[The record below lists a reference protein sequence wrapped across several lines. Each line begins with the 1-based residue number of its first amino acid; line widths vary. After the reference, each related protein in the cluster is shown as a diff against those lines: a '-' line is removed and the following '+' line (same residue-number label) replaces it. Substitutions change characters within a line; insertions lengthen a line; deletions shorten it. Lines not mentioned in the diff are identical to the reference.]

1 MSTKK
6 SGSKKTPHQT
16 PNNCSSKVSC
26 AQIIIDDSKTID
38 AVSSKY
44 QSDKFSQSSRNSTQK
59 DQSQNFPVNQLDFSQ
74 QPDLPALE
82 LKVLDFWDVNQV
94 FARSISQRQ
103 EQNAP
108 DFTFYDGPPFATG
121 LPHYG
126 HLLQSAIKD
135 TLPRYQ
141 TMKGCTVP
149 RIWGWDCHGLP
160 IENIIEKELNLHDR
174 KSIEKYGI
182 AKFNEACRAKVLEYR
197 DQWRE
202 IIHRFGR
209 FVDMDNDYKTMDP
222 EYMSRVWGVFK
233 QLWDKN
239 LIYHG
244 HKSMY
249 YCPRCATPLS
259 NFEVTQGYKPTKDI
273 SVTVKFLLTGGVA
286 QKKFSLEHIEFPVY
300 ALAWTTTPWTL
311 PANVLL
317 AINPQLQYAIVEMQ
331 GAYYILAANLANQV
345 FAEADYTDWKIIKEI
360 SGAELDG
367 LRYQPIFPYYAD
379 TPKAFHL
386 TAADFVDIN
395 EGVGIVHVAPA
406 FGEDDYYLG
415 ESLGI
420 PLVQHVDTD
429 GRFKPEVTD
438 FAGLYVK
445 PIENPQATDIEI
457 IRYLASESVNA
468 LFAKKKIEHSY
479 PYCWRCDTPL
489 LNYATDC
496 WFVKVKNMRDRLLAT
511 NDRVNWQPEHI
522 KYGRF
527 GNWLADARDWAISRN
542 RYWGT
547 PLPVWQG
554 EKTGQYLCIGS
565 QEELELLSGQ
575 KVPDLHKHFIDQIII
590 EQNGEKYRHVPE
602 VFDCWFESG
611 SMPYGAD
618 LKKPADFI
626 AEGQDQTRGWF
637 YTLHV
642 LATALRDEPAF
653 NNCLCSGII
662 LAEDGKKMSKKLKN
676 YPDPEMIFDKYG
688 VDAMRLYLL
697 NSPAVKA
704 DTLNFSEKELAD
716 IRRRNLII
724 LWNVV
729 GFYLDAKGES
739 RAFDLSIRPDTSQAR
754 LLDHWLLAKTD
765 ELISKSTQALDKY
778 ELNNYV
784 RAIFEFIDQIS
795 TWYLRLSRSD
805 LRENNFQAQA
815 SLNIFGWVLLTL
827 SKIMAPAAPFSSEVF
842 YQAILRSADE
852 KSQKQLSL
860 SVHLADWPKASTV
873 DSKIINQ
880 MNFIEQIIETAR
892 ASRQK
897 LGIKLRQPLAEAT
910 IFYPAK
916 NELLPE
922 ELNDLIAIE
931 INVKQLT
938 WQKLSDDQD
947 DQNLRVDFKSDLTPE
962 LIAEGQARELMR
974 AIAEERKKR
983 QLKPEEEIFYQV
995 NTIPDGWQDEIEK
1008 KTNARLEIVV

>member
-1 MSTKK
+1 MSNKK
-6 SGSKKTPHQT
+6 SDYA
-16 PNNCSSKVSC
+16 NF
-26 AQIIIDDSKTID
+26 ID
-38 AVSSKY
+38 
-44 QSDKFSQSSRNSTQK
+44 
-59 DQSQNFPVNQLDFSQ
+59 FPTCDLDFSH

-82 LKVLDFWDVNQV
+82 LQVLDFWDANHV
-94 FARSISQRQ
+94 FERSISQRQ

-135 TLPRYQ
+135 TIPRYQ
-141 TMKGCTVP
+141 TMKGYRVP

-160 IENIIEKELNLHDR
+160 IENIVEKELHLHDR

-182 AKFNEACRAKVLEYR
+182 AKFNESCRAKVLEYR
-197 DQWRE
+197 DQWQA

-209 FVDMDNDYKTMDP
+209 FVDMDNDYKTMEP
-222 EYMSRVWGVFK
+222 QYMSRVWGVFK
-233 QLWDKN
+233 QLWDKD

-259 NFEVTQGYKPTKDI
+259 NFEVTQGYKLTKDI
-273 SVTVKFLLTGGVA
+273 SVTVKFLLRSGVA
-286 QKKFSLEHIEFPVY
+286 QKKFSLPHPEYPIY

-311 PANVLL
+311 PGNVLL
-317 AINPQLQYAIVEMQ
+317 AINSQLKYAIVAMQ
-331 GAYYILAANLANQV
+331 DAYYILASNLVAKT
-345 FAEADYTDWKIIKEI
+345 FSEADYTDWQIIKEV

-386 TAADFVDIN
+386 ASADFVDTN

-406 FGEDDYYLG
+406 FGEDDYNLG
-415 ESLGI
+415 QSLGI
-420 PLVQHVDTD
+420 PLVQHVDSD

-457 IRYLASESVNA
+457 IRYLASEPIQA

-496 WFVKVKNMRDRLLAT
+496 WFVKVKDMRDKLLST
-511 NDRVNWQPEHI
+511 NDKINWQPEHI

-527 GNWLADARDWAISRN
+527 GNWLADARDWAVSRN

-547 PLPVWQG
+547 PLPVWIG
-554 EKTGQYLCIGS
+554 EKTGQYLCVGS
-565 QEELELLSGQ
+565 QAELELLSGQ
-575 KVPDLHKHFIDQIII
+575 KVPDLHKHFIDQIIL
-590 EQNGEKYRHVPE
+590 EQDGEKYHHVSE

-642 LATALRDEPAF
+642 IATALRDEPAF

-676 YPDPEMIFDKYG
+676 YPDPEMVFDKYG

-716 IRRRNLII
+716 IRRLNLII
-724 LWNVV
+724 LWNVI
-729 GFYLDAKGES
+729 GFYLDAKGKNRS
-739 RAFDLSIRPDTSQAR
+739 FDLTIRPEVSQAR
-754 LLDHWLLAKTD
+754 LLDRWLLAKTD
-765 ELISKSTQALDKY
+765 ELIAQTTQALDEY
-778 ELNNYV
+778 ELNHYV
-784 RAIFEFIDQIS
+784 RAIFEFIDQLS
-795 TWYLRLSRSD
+795 TWYLRLSRVD
-805 LRENNFQAQA
+805 LRENNFQAEA

-827 SKIMAPAAPFSSEVF
+827 SQIMAPATPFAGEMF
-842 YQAILRSADE
+842 YQTILHSSNE
-852 KSQKQLSL
+852 KTQKILPP
-860 SVHLADWPKASTV
+860 SVHLSDWPKTNKSDT
-873 DSKIINQ
+873 KIIEQ
-880 MNFIEQIIETAR
+880 MDFVEQIIENAR

-897 LGIKLRQPLAEAT
+897 LGIKLRQPLAEAL

-916 NELLPE
+916 NNSLPE
-922 ELNDLIAIE
+922 ELNDLIANE
-931 INVKQLT
+931 INVKKLT
-938 WQKLSDDQD
+938 WKKLSDDKDEQILQINFD
-947 DQNLRVDFKSDLTPE
+947 SNLTPE
-962 LIAEGQARELMR
+962 LLAEGQARELMR

-983 QLKPEEEIFYQV
+983 QLKPNEEIFYQV
-995 NTIPDGWQDEIEK
+995 NSIPTGWQDEIER